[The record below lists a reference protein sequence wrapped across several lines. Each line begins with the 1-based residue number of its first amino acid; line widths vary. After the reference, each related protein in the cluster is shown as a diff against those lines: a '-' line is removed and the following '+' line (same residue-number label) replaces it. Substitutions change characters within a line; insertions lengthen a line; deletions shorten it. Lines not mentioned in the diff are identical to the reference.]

1 MRYSIKDMTVGI
13 ICLLVLGAVAFTCAC
28 VLVAIRR
35 MSIKEAI
42 KIFKEDMDVKVY

>member
-13 ICLLVLGAVAFTCAC
+13 ICLLVLGTVAFTYAC
-28 VLVAIRR
+28 ILVLIRR
-35 MSIKEAI
+35 ISVKEAI